1 MRRRLAR
8 IALWLGAVALL
19 LGLLELLGVPAF
31 DWISDLF
38 DKVSD
43 VPPWAIVAG
52 VTLESAQTS
61 LAALAWY
68 GILRAALPTAAMP
81 FRLILASYAVAVA
94 LNGFLPA
101 NLGTFVMLVM
111 FTTLIAGAT
120 FPLVF
125 SGLIVEKI
133 PF

>member
-38 DKVSD
+38 DKVGD

-52 VTLESAQTS
+52 VALESAQTS

-68 GILRAALPTAAMP
+68 GILRAALPAP
-81 FRLILASYAVAVA
+81 
-94 LNGFLPA
+94 
-101 NLGTFVMLVM
+101 
-111 FTTLIAGAT
+111 
-120 FPLVF
+120 
-125 SGLIVEKI
+125 
-133 PF
+133 